1 MIACTHLY
9 HINIC
14 IYIYTC
20 VSMYIYTYI
29 YIIYMYILYTPI
41 LYKYI
46 KFPIKQ
52 IAPVLHH
59 YKAIKHRKHILITHL
74 LLLKHVL
81 LNTSLLLNNWSIIST
96 ALYDCIYQYWNMFC
110 PIQLYYIWYIYT
122 LLYSHLKHIYTYNR
136 WF

>member
-1 MIACTHLY
+1 M
-9 HINIC
+9 
-14 IYIYTC
+14 C
-20 VSMYIYTYI
+20 VCMFI
-29 YIIYMYILYTPI
+29 YIIYMHILNTSI

-52 IAPVLHH
+52 TAPVLHH

-96 ALYDCIYQYWNMFC
+96 ALYDCIYQY
-110 PIQLYYIWYIYT
+110 
-122 LLYSHLKHIYTYNR
+122 
-136 WF
+136 